1 MALEDIERL
10 KEKISRDPNSKLF
23 VPLAEEYKKAGMLD
37 EAIEVL
43 VNGLEMQPGYL
54 SARVSLGKIFIDRGM
69 MHEAQTEFEKVI
81 GAIPDNLYAH
91 KKLAEIYRDLGEKDK
106 AAREFKTVL
115 KLNPMDELAAAS
127 LSEIEQGHASYQ
139 EEPAQE
145 ELTPPEQGSLGTE
158 EDIFEIPEF
167 EVPAAPYVSLEEIN
181 RSGEEKTPELSPG
194 GEDIELPGTQPDEV
208 AAQEMKAEEASGISL
223 SDENLNLGESPSAE
237 IPGEEK
243 LQENIPEIAI
253 SEDDRAIWESHA
265 ESIKTDTDIEGG
277 REQEAPPAEKIDL
290 WKPLYD
296 MQGEE
301 DTLPDL
307 AETVD
312 EEKPPSFEGALQQE
326 ESSVEEGSGPTEEE
340 ELQEQTIPSV
350 ADADSYILEGKY
362 FSAMNVYR
370 KILERE
376 PDNKQVHQRIEE
388 LRALLKL
395 LGKEKEE
402 LVSKLDSFLDGIR
415 KRRDEL
421 LGSA

>member
-43 VNGLEMQPGYL
+43 VNGLEIQPGYL

-106 AAREFKTVL
+106 SVREFKTVL

-127 LSEIEQGHASYQ
+127 LSELEQGHSSYQ
-139 EEPAQE
+139 EEQTPE
-145 ELTPPEQGSLGTE
+145 EGIPLEQSTLGTE
-158 EDIFEIPEF
+158 EDIFEIPEV
-167 EVPAAPYVSLEEIN
+167 EAPDAPYGSLEEIN
-181 RSGEEKTPELSPG
+181 RTEEEKTPGFSPG
-194 GEDIELPGTQPDEV
+194 GEDIELQGTRHEEV
-208 AAQEMKAEEASGISL
+208 AAQEIEGEEASGISL
-223 SDENLNLGESPSAE
+223 SDEDLNLGESSSEE
-237 IPGEEK
+237 IPEEEE
-243 LQENIPEIAI
+243 LQESIPEISI

-277 REQEAPPAEKIDL
+277 QEQEAPHAEEIDL

-296 MQGEE
+296 MKEEE

-326 ESSVEEGSGPTEEE
+326 ESSGEVSSGPTEEE
-340 ELQEQTIPSV
+340 ELQEETIPSV
-350 ADADSYILEGKY
+350 AAADSYILEGKY

-370 KILERE
+370 KILARE
-376 PDNKQVHQRIEE
+376 PDNKEILQRIEE

-395 LGKEKEE
+395 LGKDKEE